1 MKKLLL
7 LFVGLFITLVSF
19 AQPDFYRA
27 HSKMFGRVNSDNKI
41 EWDDPEPS
49 NTLISVEDSHVMIYA
64 KETTTIYITKT
75 IEESGESLIYEAVD
89 DDGSDLIMLFSK
101 TDDGENYMVL
111 RYSFAAVWFFFEREK

>member
-19 AQPDFYRA
+19 AQPSFYRA
-27 HSKMFGRVNSDNKI
+27 YSKMFGRVNTENKI
-41 EWDDPEPS
+41 EWDDPEQS

-111 RYSFAAVWFFFEREK
+111 RYTFAAVWFFFEREK